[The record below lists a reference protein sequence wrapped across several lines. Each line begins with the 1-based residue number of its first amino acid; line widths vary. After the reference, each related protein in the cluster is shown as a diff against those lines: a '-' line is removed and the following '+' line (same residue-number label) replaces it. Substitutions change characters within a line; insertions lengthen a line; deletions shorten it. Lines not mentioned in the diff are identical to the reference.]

1 MCFEFLFGLKIFQ
14 TCLIVIFPFLDNDCE
29 KKSNKVYK
37 HFCLNVHRV
46 LKKLGWGGGDG
57 LKKGQ
62 LAQFAKILAHFVGDY
77 MEKSHHHV
85 P

>member
-1 MCFEFLFGLKIFQ
+1 MFIECSRSWVG
-14 TCLIVIFPFLDNDCE
+14 
-29 KKSNKVYK
+29 
-37 HFCLNVHRV
+37 
-46 LKKLGWGGGDG
+46 GGGDG